1 MCEQCNNEKVL
12 WVQINGITQ
21 CQPCLNCNV
30 LSDSSSR
37 DYLRA
42 QLESMKKGDK
52 ANDD

>member
-30 LSDSSSR
+30 PSDSSSR
-37 DYLRA
+37 DYLRE
-42 QLESMKKGDK
+42 QLIKGANKNDK
-52 ANDD
+52 